1 MKKLVIFDLDGTLL
15 NTIADLAHSTNHALR
30 QNGFPTHDV
39 KEYNFFV
46 GNGINKLFERALP
59 EGEKTEENILKVREE
74 FLKHYDLHNTDRSA
88 HFFPSIQ
95 FTEVLG
101 QREGVKAKPDPSIV
115 NEIVERASISKEN
128 ALYVGD
134 SDVDMQTAINSE
146 VTSCGVTWGFRPR
159 TELEK
164 YAPDHIAE
172 KAEDILKFI

>member
-59 EGEKTEENILKVREE
+59 EGEKTAENILKVREE
-74 FLKHYDLHNTDRSA
+74 FLKHYDLHNTDRSVPYPGVPELLALLQERGIKLAVASNKYQAATRKLIA

-101 QREGVKAKPDPSIV
+101 QREGVKAKPDPSTCQL
-115 NEIVERASISKEN
+115 RS
-128 ALYVGD
+128 
-134 SDVDMQTAINSE
+134 
-146 VTSCGVTWGFRPR
+146 
-159 TELEK
+159 
-164 YAPDHIAE
+164 
-172 KAEDILKFI
+172 